1 MKTMIRDLRDMTDSR
16 EMLEA
21 KTSPFV
27 AIFIY
32 FILLVIVIA
41 LIWSYFG
48 EIDEV
53 VKATGVVRPNEK
65 VSSIK
70 TKVTGKAEE
79 VNFLQGQRVEQGDV
93 LFTLEREELELQKKA
108 LNEELAKLDKELS
121 ALASYKQSVL
131 DNQNYISSEDDYYY
145 NLFLQYQLD
154 YQKLAAELDLNSL
167 ELDKSSTELARA
179 ELDNQLNYQ
188 LYESRMAEAE
198 LLLTD
203 LQTLEKS
210 IKEQKN
216 LFSENFS
223 DYYNKYQEYQLQLE
237 QLQEITERA
246 YQQMLISVEIG
257 EEYLP
262 KIQIEEDVRQYKLA
276 KLDLDSYTNNYL
288 LNVRTTINEQEQL
301 ITELI
306 INIERTEEN
315 KSEAQ
320 IDQNYFAK
328 QSQLAEKQSAESQ
341 QYSAVL
347 LEKFQIDKVVAI
359 NEQIKLFN
367 DRRTNI
373 LDQLKNLQIS
383 IQERIITS
391 PINGIVNIVTEINM
405 GDLIA
410 SGVELIKIV
419 PETDSEYKVM
429 LTVLNKD
436 ISNIAV
442 GDEIK
447 YHFLALP
454 YKEYGEI
461 KGKIN
466 KISIDSTMNP
476 NDGISFY
483 IVEASIDNQALYS
496 YKGQEANIKV
506 GMLSEAYVITD
517 SKKILNYVLEK
528 IDLRD

>member
-1 MKTMIRDLRDMTDSR
+1 
-16 EMLEA
+16 
-21 KTSPFV
+21 
-27 AIFIY
+27 
-32 FILLVIVIA
+32 
-41 LIWSYFG
+41 
-48 EIDEV
+48 
-53 VKATGVVRPNEK
+53 
-65 VSSIK
+65 
-70 TKVTGKAEE
+70 
-79 VNFLQGQRVEQGDV
+79 
-93 LFTLEREELELQKKA
+93 
-108 LNEELAKLDKELS
+108 
-121 ALASYKQSVL
+121 
-131 DNQNYISSEDDYYY
+131 
-145 NLFLQYQLD
+145 
-154 YQKLAAELDLNSL
+154 
-167 ELDKSSTELARA
+167 
-179 ELDNQLNYQ
+179 
-188 LYESRMAEAE
+188 
-198 LLLTD
+198 
-203 LQTLEKS
+203 
-210 IKEQKN
+210 
-216 LFSENFS
+216 
-223 DYYNKYQEYQLQLE
+223 
-237 QLQEITERA
+237 
-246 YQQMLISVEIG
+246 MLISVEIG

-288 LNVRTTINEQEQL
+288 LNVSTTINEQEQL

-476 NDGISFY
+476 NDGVSFY